1 VYIFKKLQPQSILP
15 FALLCLLSCS
25 PAEYNTALNN
35 YNNAIKQHN
44 LSSTLDSLKILA
56 KFKPDEYKNELIRTI
71 KLNETLTEA
80 KKHMASKN
88 YYQAYLNSHDVYRQ
102 SLDSES
108 KALLISS
115 GKKLTSII
123 KTQNNIEIFLISSG
137 KKLTSIIKTQNNI
150 EIFFKNYP
158 KDLSKVLKKLAMSPV
173 ISWNLIEVNQL
184 VSQLSKS
191 RLLLKSAL
199 FSLENNSQD
208 LNIPEIKQWTQG
220 IATLLTNITYSQ
232 NFIVNRARYQSAI
245 ALLDAHKLLTKESTK
260 LLSYVHEKIAIKTL
274 TPTFYKAESNY
285 QPYQVLI
292 ENISLALLLNRSDI
306 HSVWYTNWQKLES
319 DILLPKMPFSN
330 YPIDAKNI
338 DQQLN
343 ELIIENTSSLT
354 TQHNNVNTL
363 TEFSHQYP
371 QVNTL
376 VKKLKRDKA
385 LI

>member
-1 VYIFKKLQPQSILP
+1 VYKLKKSLPQSILSL
-15 FALLCLLSCS
+15 ALLCLVSCS
-25 PAEYNTALNN
+25 PAEYNTALNS

-44 LSSTLDSLKILA
+44 LSSTIDSLKILA
-56 KFKPDEYKNELIRTI
+56 KFKPDEYKNELIETI
-71 KLNETLTEA
+71 KLNETLTKA
-80 KKHMASKN
+80 KKYMASKN
-88 YYQAYLNSHDVYRQ
+88 YYQAYLNSHNVYRQ

-123 KTQNNIEIFLISSG
+123 KAQNNIEL
-137 KKLTSIIKTQNNI
+137 
-150 EIFFKNYP
+150 FFENYP
-158 KDLSKVLKKLAMSPV
+158 KDLSKVLKNLTMSPV

-184 VSQLSKS
+184 VSQLSKN
-191 RLLLKSAL
+191 RQVLKSAL

-208 LNIPEIKQWTQG
+208 LNVPEIRSWTKG
-220 IATLLTNITYSQ
+220 IETLLTNITLSQ

-245 ALLDAHKLLTKESTK
+245 ALLDTHKLLTKESTK

-306 HSVWYTNWQKLES
+306 HSAWYTNWQTLES
-319 DILLPKMPFSN
+319 NILLPKMPFYN
-330 YPIDAKNI
+330 YPKDAKSI
-338 DQQLN
+338 DLQLN
-343 ELIIENTSSLT
+343 QLIIENTSSLT
-354 TQHNNVNTL
+354 IQDNNVITL
-363 TEFSHQYP
+363 AEFSRQYP
-371 QVNTL
+371 QIYTL

>member
-108 KALLISS
+108 KAL
-115 GKKLTSII
+115 
-123 KTQNNIEIFLISSG
+123 LISSG